1 MASAYGSWKLYL
13 RSLCYWKKTWKLIR
27 WDDEYCKK
35 HGQLYEQGKIYTEK
49 EVNELLE
56 RFHTFEDPALLRRE
70 LYEKGLLGRKHDGS
84 EYWKADNTKQ

>member
-1 MASAYGSWKLYL
+1 MNIAKNMDNYMNDERQLIVWPSKHKNQMDALLYL
-13 RSLCYWKKTWKLIR
+13 A
-27 WDDEYCKK
+27 D
-35 HGQLYEQGKIYTEK
+35 QFEQGKIYTEK